1 MNFISSQ
8 MATAAKRAPATP
20 TVSPYSTRF
29 IPKGIKQLRMDD
41 AVVAPCVVPSIV
53 VVVVVVIGEV
63 VVV

>member
-53 VVVVVVIGEV
+53 VVVVIGEV

>member
-41 AVVAPCVVPSIV
+41 AVVAPCVEVPSIEI
-53 VVVVVVIGEV
+53 VVVVIGEV

>member
-53 VVVVVVIGEV
+53 VVVVVIGEV